1 MRPPSLLR
9 LAFPVGYI
17 YVRASRCET
26 AIPLR
31 RRVKF
36 FWFSWLGSL
45 ENPANCFGDAVP
57 VGALSFELSLSG
69 FREFIKLSPSIVF
82 RHSPLRLDPAAFLH
96 TVKRRIERAILDF
109 EQIFR
114 RFVYA
119 LNETV
124 AVHRSTRQSVQDQQL
139 QRALHQVR
147 AFTCHEVSPLDCQGQ
162 RLTEAP

>member
-9 LAFPVGYI
+9 QASLAGYI
-17 YVRASRCET
+17 YARASRCET
-26 AIPLR
+26 AIHLR

-57 VGALSFELSLSG
+57 VGALSFELSLSRFG
-69 FREFIKLSPSIVF
+69 EFIKLGSSIIF

-114 RFVYA
+114 RLVYT
-119 LNETV
+119 LDNTV
-124 AVHRSTRQSVQDQQL
+124 AVHLPTRQSIQDQQL
-139 QRALHQVR
+139 QRPLHQAR
-147 AFTCHEVSPLDCQGQ
+147 PL
-162 RLTEAP
+162 T

>member
-69 FREFIKLSPSIVF
+69 FGEFIKLSPSIIF

-96 TVKRRIERAILDF
+96 AVKRRIERSILDF
-109 EQIFR
+109 EQILGSL
-114 RFVYA
+114 VYT
-119 LNETV
+119 LNDTV
-124 AVHRSTRQSVQDQQL
+124 AVHLPTRQSIQDQQL
-139 QRALHQVR
+139 QRPLHQVR
-147 AFTCHEVSPLDCQGQ
+147 PLAPHRFSPLD
-162 RLTEAP
+162 